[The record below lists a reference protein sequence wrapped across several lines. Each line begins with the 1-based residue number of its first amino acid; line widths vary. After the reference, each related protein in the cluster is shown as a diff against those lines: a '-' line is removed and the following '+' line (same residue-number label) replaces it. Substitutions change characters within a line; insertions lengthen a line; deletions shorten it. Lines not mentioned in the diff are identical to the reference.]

1 MSFLI
6 CLPFQWKS
14 QGGLNNYLECKMNKL
29 QLKKYISPFLGL
41 FLIALGAF
49 QLAVAANPVPVNLGT
64 AAPFAILSKAGVTT
78 SPPSIITGN
87 IGVSPIASTAITGL
101 ALTLDSSGMFS
112 TSTQVTGKI
121 YAANYASPTPAN
133 LTTAIGDMGTAYTD
147 AAGRVSPDFTE
158 LYAGDLSGR
167 TLAPGLY
174 KWSTDVLI
182 NSTVTLAGPADRIW
196 IFQISGDL
204 TMGSG
209 AQVVLSG
216 GALAGNV
223 FWQVAG
229 GAIIGTTA
237 HVEGTVLSA
246 TAVTLKS
253 GASVNG
259 RLLAQTNVTLIN
271 NTLVNVFSLTVSNAN
286 VTYGTVSSNVG
297 GIVCNSTCSASFASG
312 SSVTLTAIPVN
323 GYQFTGWGGA
333 CSGYGNSC
341 TVTMNAA
348 QTVTANFAVF
358 KVQPVWKRVIKSIIQ
373 GGV

>member
-1 MSFLI
+1 
-6 CLPFQWKS
+6 
-14 QGGLNNYLECKMNKL
+14 MNKL
-29 QLKKYISPFLGL
+29 QLKKFICPLLGL
-41 FLIALGAF
+41 FLFTALIALTVF
-49 QLAVAANPVPVNLGT
+49 QSAEAANPAPVNLGT

-87 IGVSPIASTAITGL
+87 VGVSPIASTAITGL
-101 ALTLDSSGMFS
+101 ALTIDSSGMFS
-112 TSTQVTGKI
+112 TSTQVKGKI
-121 YAANYASPTPAN
+121 YAADYAPPTPAK
-133 LTTAIGDMGTAYTD
+133 LATAILDMGTAYTD

-158 LYAGDLSGR
+158 LYAGDLSGK

-174 KWSTDVLI
+174 KWSTDVLV
-182 NSTVTLAGPADRIW
+182 NSTVTLAGPADKVW
-196 IFQISGDL
+196 IFQISGGL

-209 AQVVLSG
+209 AQVILSG

-223 FWQVAG
+223 FWQVG
-229 GAIIGTTA
+229 GAAIIGTTA

-253 GASVNG
+253 GATVSG

-286 VTYGTVSSNVG
+286 VPYGTVSSNVG
-297 GIVCNSTCSASFASG
+297 GIVCSTTCSASFASA
-312 SSVTLTAIPVN
+312 SAVTLTAIPAS
-323 GYQFTGWGGA
+323 GYEFSGWGGA

-348 QTVTANFAVF
+348 ETVTANFVVL
-358 KVQPVWKRVIKSIIQ
+358 KVHQPIWKRAISSVTH
-373 GGV
+373 

>member
-1 MSFLI
+1 
-6 CLPFQWKS
+6 
-14 QGGLNNYLECKMNKL
+14 MNKL

-49 QLAVAANPVPVNLGT
+49 QLAEAANPVPVNLGT

-147 AAGRVSPDFTE
+147 AAGRVLPDFTE